1 MKQLLYLFF
10 LASVTLVNSQNNQPI
25 IPKEG
30 KLITDFVPRKWKII
44 AKSEGDLNKDKM
56 IDIAFVIE
64 NTATENIILNEGLGK
79 DTLNVNPR
87 FLLVLFKTDSKYVL
101 KSINKK
107 FIPSQDDL
115 ESPCLDDP
123 FMENGGI
130 EIKNGVLNIDLHYWF
145 SCGSWYVTDRKYKF
159 RFQDNS
165 FVLIGYDSDSFHRS
179 TGESNSVSINFLS
192 KKKELITGMNEFE
205 ESNPK
210 TTWKSIKIEKL
221 IKLEDLTTDSEI
233 DY

>member
-1 MKQLLYLFF
+1 MKQVLYLFF
-10 LASVTLVNSQNNQPI
+10 LTFVTVVNSQNNNPS
-25 IPKEG
+25 IPNDG
-30 KLITDFVPRKWKII
+30 KVIADFVPNKWKVI
-44 AKSEGDLNKDKM
+44 AKTEGDLNKDK
-56 IDIAFVIE
+56 INDVAFVIE
-64 NTATENIILNEGLGK
+64 NTATENIVLNEGFGK

-107 FIPSQDDL
+107 FIPSQDDS
-115 ESPCLDDP
+115 ESPCLEDP
-123 FMENGGI
+123 FMENGEI
-130 EIKNGVLNIDLHYWF
+130 EIKNGVLNIELHYWL
-145 SCGSWYVTDRKYKF
+145 SCGSWFVTDRKYKF
-159 RFQDNS
+159 RFQENS

-179 TGESNSVSINFLS
+179 TGESNSVSINFLT
-192 KKKELITGMNEFE
+192 KKKELITGLNEFE

-210 TTWKSIKIEKL
+210 KTWKNIKIEKL

>member
-1 MKQLLYLFF
+1 MKQVLYLFF
-10 LASVTLVNSQNNQPI
+10 LTFVTVVNSQNNNPS
-25 IPKEG
+25 IPNDG
-30 KLITDFVPRKWKII
+30 KVIADFVPNKWKVI
-44 AKSEGDLNKDKM
+44 AKTEGDLNKDK
-56 IDIAFVIE
+56 INDVAFVIE
-64 NTATENIILNEGLGK
+64 NTATENIVLNEGFGK

-107 FIPSQDDL
+107 FIPSQDDS
-115 ESPCLDDP
+115 ESPCLEDP

-130 EIKNGVLNIDLHYWF
+130 EIKNGVLNIELHYWL
-145 SCGSWYVTDRKYKF
+145 SCGSWFVTDRKYKF
-159 RFQDNS
+159 RFQEDK

-221 IKLEDLTTDSEI
+221 IKLEDLNTYSEI

>member
-1 MKQLLYLFF
+1 MKQVLYLFF
-10 LASVTLVNSQNNQPI
+10 LTFVTVVNSQNNNPS
-25 IPKEG
+25 IPNDG
-30 KLITDFVPRKWKII
+30 KVIADFVPNKWKVI
-44 AKSEGDLNKDKM
+44 AKTEGDLNKDK
-56 IDIAFVIE
+56 INDVAFVIE
-64 NTATENIILNEGLGK
+64 NTATENIVLNGGFGK

-107 FIPSQDDL
+107 FIPSQDDS
-115 ESPCLDDP
+115 ESPCLEDP

-130 EIKNGVLNIDLHYWF
+130 EIKNGVLNIELHYWL
-145 SCGSWYVTDRKYKF
+145 SCGSWFVTDRKYKF
-159 RFQDNS
+159 RFQEDK

-221 IKLEDLTTDSEI
+221 IKLEDLNTYSEI

>member
-25 IPKEG
+25 IPKEA
-30 KLITDFVPRKWKII
+30 KLIADFVPRTWKII
-44 AKSEGDLNKDKM
+44 AKSEGDLNKDK
-56 IDIAFVIE
+56 INDVALVIE

-79 DTLNVNPR
+79 DTLNINPR

-107 FIPSQDDL
+107 FIPSQDSSVSL
-115 ESPCLDDP
+115 CLDDP

-130 EIKNGVLNIDLHYWF
+130 EIKNGVLNIDLHYWL
-145 SCGSWYVTDRKYKF
+145 SCGSWYVTDRNYKF
-159 RFQDNS
+159 RFKDNN
-165 FVLIGYDSDSFHRS
+165 FVLIGYDSSSFHRS
-179 TGESNSVSINFLS
+179 SGESQSISINFLS
-192 KKKELITGMNEFE
+192 KKKQLITGMNEFE

-221 IKLEDLTTDSEI
+221 IKLEDITTDSEI

>member
-10 LASVTLVNSQNNQPI
+10 LTFVTIVNSQNSNPS
-25 IPKEG
+25 IPSEG
-30 KLITDFVPRKWKII
+30 KLIADFVPNKWKVI
-44 AKSEGDLNKDKM
+44 AKAEGDLNKDR
-56 IDIAFVIE
+56 INDVALVIE

-79 DTLNVNPR
+79 DTLNINPR

-107 FIPSQDDL
+107 FIPSQDDS

-130 EIKNGVLNIDLHYWF
+130 EIKNGVLNIDLHYWL

-159 RFQDNS
+159 RFQENS
-165 FVLIGYDSDSFHRS
+165 FVLIGYDSSSFHRS
-179 TGESNSVSINFLS
+179 SGESQSISINFIS
-192 KKKELITGMNEFE
+192 KKKQLITGMNEFE

-210 TTWKSIKIEKL
+210 TIWKSIKIEKL

>member
-1 MKQLLYLFF
+1 MKQVLFLFF
-10 LASVTLVNSQNNQPI
+10 LVFVTHVNSQNNNPI

-30 KLITDFVPRKWKII
+30 KLVADFVPNKWKVI
-44 AKSEGDLNKDKM
+44 AKAEGDLNKDK
-56 IDIAFVIE
+56 INDVAFVIE
-64 NTATENIILNEGLGK
+64 NTATENIVLNEGFGK

-107 FIPSQDDL
+107 FIPSQD
-115 ESPCLDDP
+115 SSINPCLDDP

-130 EIKNGVLNIDLHYWF
+130 EIKNGVLKLAFYYWL
-145 SCGSWYVTDRKYKF
+145 SCGSWFVTDRNYKF
-159 RFQDNS
+159 RFQEDK
-165 FVLIGYDSDSFHRS
+165 FVLIGYDSYSFHRS
-179 TGESNSVSINFLS
+179 SGESKSVSINFLS
-192 KKKELITGMNEFE
+192 KKKELITGTNEFE

-210 TTWKSIKIEKL
+210 KTWKNIKIEKL

>member
-10 LASVTLVNSQNNQPI
+10 LTFVTIVNSQNSNPS
-25 IPKEG
+25 IPSEG
-30 KLITDFVPRKWKII
+30 KLITDFVPNKWKVI
-44 AKSEGDLNKDKM
+44 AKAEGDLNKDK
-56 IDIAFVIE
+56 INDVALVIE

-79 DTLNVNPR
+79 DTLNINPR

-107 FIPSQDDL
+107 FIPSQDDS

-123 FMENGGI
+123 FMGNGGI
-130 EIKNGVLNIDLHYWF
+130 EIKNGVLNIDLHYWL

-159 RFQDNS
+159 RFQENS
-165 FVLIGYDSDSFHRS
+165 FVLIGYDSSSFHRS
-179 TGESNSVSINFLS
+179 SGESQSISINFIS
-192 KKKELITGMNEFE
+192 KKKQLITGMNEFE

-210 TTWKSIKIEKL
+210 TNWKSIKIEKL

>member
-1 MKQLLYLFF
+1 M
-10 LASVTLVNSQNNQPI
+10 ASVTLVNSQNNQPI
-25 IPKEG
+25 IHKEG

-64 NTATENIILNEGLGK
+64 NTAIENIILNEGLGK

-107 FIPSQDDL
+107 FIPSQDDA
-115 ESPCLDDP
+115 ESPCLEDP

-130 EIKNGVLNIDLHYWF
+130 EIKNGVLYIDLHYWL

-165 FVLIGYDSDSFHRS
+165 FVLIGYDSTSFHRS
-179 TGESNSVSINFLS
+179 SGESESESINFLS

>member
-10 LASVTLVNSQNNQPI
+10 LAFVTIVNSQNNNPI

-30 KLITDFVPRKWKII
+30 MTMADFVPSKWNVI

-56 IDIAFVIE
+56 NDVAFVIE
-64 NTATENIILNEGLGK
+64 NTAKENFVLNNGFGN
-79 DTLNVNPR
+79 DTLNINPR
-87 FLLVLFKTDSKYVL
+87 FLLVLFKTNSNYVL

-107 FIPSQDDL
+107 FIPSQHDSVSTCL
-115 ESPCLDDP
+115 EDP

-130 EIKNGVLNIDLHYWF
+130 EIKNGVLNIDLHYWL
-145 SCGSWYVTDRKYKF
+145 SCGSWYVTDRNYKF
-159 RFQDNS
+159 RFQDNN
-165 FVLIGYDSDSFHRS
+165 FVLIGYDSSSFHRS
-179 TGESNSVSINFLS
+179 SGESESISINFLS
-192 KKKELITGMNEFE
+192 KKKQLITGMNEFN

-210 TTWKSIKIEKL
+210 TIWKNIKIEKL
-221 IKLEDLTTDSEI
+221 IKLEELTTDSEI

>member
-10 LASVTLVNSQNNQPI
+10 LATVTLVNSQNNQPI

-44 AKSEGDLNKDKM
+44 AKAEGDLNKDKM

-64 NTATENIILNEGLGK
+64 NTATENIVLNGGFGK

-107 FIPSQDDL
+107 FIPSQDDS
-115 ESPCLDDP
+115 ESPCLEDP

-130 EIKNGVLNIDLHYWF
+130 EIKNGVLNIDLHYWL
-145 SCGSWYVTDRKYKF
+145 SCGSWFVTDRTYKF

-210 TTWKSIKIEKL
+210 TTWNNIKVEKL

>member
-30 KLITDFVPRKWKII
+30 KLIADFVPRKWKII
-44 AKSEGDLNKDKM
+44 AKSEGDLNKDK
-56 IDIAFVIE
+56 INDVAFVIE

-115 ESPCLDDP
+115 ESPCLEDP

-130 EIKNGVLNIDLHYWF
+130 EIKNGVLTIDLHYWL

-165 FVLIGYDSDSFHRS
+165 FVLIGYDSSSFHRS
-179 TGESNSVSINFLS
+179 SGESESKSINFLS

>member
-1 MKQLLYLFF
+1 MKQVLYLFF
-10 LASVTLVNSQNNQPI
+10 LTFVIVVNSQNNNPS
-25 IPKEG
+25 IPSEG
-30 KLITDFVPRKWKII
+30 KLIADFVPNKWKVI
-44 AKSEGDLNKDKM
+44 ATSEGDLNKDKM
-56 IDIAFVIE
+56 NDIAFVIE
-64 NTATENIILNEGLGK
+64 NTATENILLEGGFGK

-107 FIPSQDDL
+107 FIPSQDSSV
-115 ESPCLDDP
+115 SPCLDDP

-130 EIKNGVLNIDLHYWF
+130 EIKNGVLNIDFHYWL
-145 SCGSWYVTDRKYKF
+145 SCGSWFVTDRNYKF
-159 RFQDNS
+159 RFQEDK
-165 FVLIGYDSDSFHRS
+165 FVLIGYDSSSFHRS
-179 TGESNSVSINFLS
+179 SGESDSVSINFLT
-192 KKKELITGMNEFE
+192 KKKELITGMNEFK

-210 TTWKSIKIEKL
+210 KIWKNIKLEKL

>member
-10 LASVTLVNSQNNQPI
+10 LTFVTIVNSQNSNPS
-25 IPKEG
+25 IPSEG
-30 KLITDFVPRKWKII
+30 KLIADFVPNKWKVI
-44 AKSEGDLNKDKM
+44 AKSEGDLNKDR
-56 IDIAFVIE
+56 INDVAFVIE

-107 FIPSQDDL
+107 FIPSQDDS

-130 EIKNGVLNIDLHYWF
+130 EIKNGVLNIDLHYWL

-159 RFQDNS
+159 RFQENS
-165 FVLIGYDSDSFHRS
+165 FVLIGYDSSSFHRS
-179 TGESNSVSINFLS
+179 SGESQSISINFIS
-192 KKKELITGMNEFE
+192 KKKQLITGMNEFE

-233 DY
+233 NY